1 MPPRLRLATAG
12 MADSS
17 SGPLSLWSLAQADCL
32 TFGRGIYDNMKT
44 AVEAVFVGK
53 KTLLS
58 GHGRITS

>member
-1 MPPRLRLATAG
+1 